1 MRKREKIIYT
11 YLNDRGG
18 DLSKKWYIEY
28 QFTLPDATEPI
39 RERVYKGLSGTAKQ
53 RYEAAKKIM
62 ILWK

>member
-28 QFTLPDATEPI
+28 QFTLPDATESI